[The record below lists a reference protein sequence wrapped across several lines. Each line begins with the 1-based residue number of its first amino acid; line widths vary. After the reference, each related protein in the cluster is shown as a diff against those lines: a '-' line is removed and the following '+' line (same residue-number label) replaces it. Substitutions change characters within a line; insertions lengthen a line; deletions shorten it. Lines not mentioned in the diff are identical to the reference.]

1 MEQWVTPLVTL
12 LVAVVAGSGVW
23 LGIFFTRRY
32 QQIQR
37 EDAER
42 VALEKR
48 ANASQQ
54 QKLRA
59 VSYAARLRA
68 HIDRG
73 DPPPP
78 EDWPEGIYD

>member
-1 MEQWVTPLVTL
+1 MDGWVGPLVTV
-12 LVAVVAGSGVW
+12 LVALIAGSGVW
-23 LGIFFTRRY
+23 AGVLFTRRA
-32 QQIQR
+32 QTIARQDTERR
-37 EDAER
+37 EAQER
-42 VALEKR
+42 VSEA
-48 ANASQQ
+48 QQ